1 MITLDKAARRYLQ
14 INALEAAVRTT
25 EAAVDQV
32 QKEIDDAQER
42 LADLRRQKRQ
52 LLEDIRLAA
61 RDEGQLPLFDNFSH
75 ALSVCETAATAG

>member
-1 MITLDKAARRYLQ
+1 MITVDKAARRYLQ
-14 INALEAAVRTT
+14 INALETAVRTT

-52 LLEDIRLAA
+52 LLEEIRLAA
-61 RDEGQLPLFDNFSH
+61 RDEGQLPLFDDFHH
-75 ALSVCETAATAG
+75 ALSVCATGATA